1 MYSQALGSLQA
12 LPALTNVTCL
22 SGLNSS
28 SADLTLFFTTFKNQF
43 CSVTPLSVSC
53 LMLLIYCPRLYC
65 LFGTSFSDVWFQE
78 TERENYKHLFLVD
91 FNCCCSSFWLS
102 MKCRSFQSTTLMSSF
117 FHANLLGALRR
128 LATSPYWTPRSDIT
142 TLLNT
147 CVSLFVMRYS
157 LGTWFLLPSM
167 EILWAHIPYS
177 QRTEI

>member
-1 MYSQALGSLQA
+1 MTHKKGQENKQKISEKNRESLIDRFCGGKQERMIEFLKTANYQAVYVLCQGSNMCSQALGSLQA

-28 SADLTLFFTTFKNQF
+28 SVDLTLFFTTFKNQF

-91 FNCCCSSFWLS
+91 FNCCCSSF
-102 MKCRSFQSTTLMSSF
+102 
-117 FHANLLGALRR
+117 
-128 LATSPYWTPRSDIT
+128 
-142 TLLNT
+142 
-147 CVSLFVMRYS
+147 
-157 LGTWFLLPSM
+157 
-167 EILWAHIPYS
+167 
-177 QRTEI
+177 